1 MSSLPERES
10 GKEARLLELAFAITV
25 RDSDALRTLRQ
36 EAPDGEPDREWRETV
51 LQTHLFPG
59 FPSVVEALRVLGK
72 AGGLGTPA
80 EDEVVLESDDFERG
94 ATLFGAIYGANQ
106 DAVLATIA
114 EGHPLFE
121 RWVLGHAYG
130 RVLTR
135 DGLTPRMRE
144 LLAVTCLAA
153 QGLDRQLASHV
164 RGAVALGAT
173 PDEVGA
179 AIERFAGRL
188 SPTLLERARSVVQ
201 RFGKA

>member
-1 MSSLPERES
+1 MSSLTEAE
-10 GKEARLLELAFAITV
+10 KEARLLELAFAITV
-25 RDSDALRTLRQ
+25 RDSEALRTLRL
-36 EAPDGEPDREWRETV
+36 EAPDGEPDRAWRETV
-51 LQTHLFPG
+51 LQTHLFAG

-80 EDEVVLESDDFERG
+80 KDEVVLEGDDFDRG
-94 ATLFGAIYGANQ
+94 ATLFGAIYGPNQ

-135 DGLTPRMRE
+135 AGLAPRMRE
-144 LLAVTCLAA
+144 LLAVACLAA

-173 PDEVGA
+173 PDEVSA
-179 AIERFAGRL
+179 AIERFAERL

-201 RFGKA
+201 RFGKS